1 MLCRVQVWLDFAHSQ
16 NPHVGGEAKE
26 QKNPLFYK
34 NHHSGKTRIWSRQS
48 GITGNGLDPS
58 PASKV
63 PKTMKSLPK
72 LPENAKND
80 PQNRL
85 KIALFSLPKRQKPL
99 YCSPVVI
106 LFPDPIEIYYCVL
119 KAMDLSSK
127 RGTCTLFLIKT
138 PYFPLFPSFQG
149 DFHQLEPN
157 PRIPSLPAPNHVF

>member
-1 MLCRVQVWLDFAHSQ
+1 MLEVRLKSKKTHFFA
-16 NPHVGGEAKE
+16 KTTI
-26 QKNPLFYK
+26 L
-34 NHHSGKTRIWSRQS
+34 GKQGFGAARAESA
-48 GITGNGLDPS
+48 GNGLDPS

-127 RGTCTLFLIKT
+127 RGTCTLFLIKN
-138 PYFPLFPSFQG
+138 PYFPLFPRFQG
-149 DFHQLEPN
+149 DFPQLEPN